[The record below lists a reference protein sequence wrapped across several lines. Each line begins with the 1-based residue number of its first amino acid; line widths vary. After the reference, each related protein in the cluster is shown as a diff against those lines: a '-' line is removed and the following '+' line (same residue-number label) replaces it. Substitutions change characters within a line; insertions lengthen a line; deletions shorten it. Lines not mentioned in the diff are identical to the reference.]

1 MGLLIFYL
9 LLAILFSFLCSV
21 LEAVLLSI
29 TPSYIQSLS
38 EKNPKLTKQLQELK
52 ENIDRP
58 LAAILSLNTI
68 AHTIGAA
75 GVGAQAVVVFEDIS
89 VGVVSAVLTILIL
102 VFSEIIPKTLGA
114 RYWRSLA
121 PFTARTLKFL
131 IFVLYPFVLLSK
143 WITSLISPKEKE
155 AEVSRAE
162 FSAMADIGHREGV
175 FKESEMR
182 VIKNLIAF
190 KDIKAKTIMTPRTV
204 VVGVNENVA
213 LKNVYADKSY
223 LRFTR
228 LLIYKNNLDNVSG
241 YVHKHDVLQ
250 KLAEDKHDL
259 LVKEI
264 CREIMVVPE
273 SMPIPTVFEKMME
286 TREHI
291 ALAVDEYG
299 GTAGVVTLEDIL
311 ETLLGVEIV
320 DEFDNAQDMQ
330 SYAREKWKIRAAGLG
345 LLKEELPKRMQNPP
359 KKQDKKV

>member
-9 LLAILFSFLCSV
+9 LLAILFSFLCSI

-29 TPSYIQSLS
+29 TPSYVQSLS
-38 EKNPKLTKQLQELK
+38 EEKPTLSRQLQELK

-75 GVGAQAVVVFEDIS
+75 GVGAQAVVVFENIS
-89 VGVVSAVLTILIL
+89 VGLVSAVLTVLILI
-102 VFSEIIPKTLGA
+102 FSEIIPKTLGA
-114 RYWRSLA
+114 QYWRSLA
-121 PFTARTLKFL
+121 PFTAKTLKLL
-131 IFVLYPFVLLSK
+131 IFILYPFVLLSK
-143 WITSLISPKEKE
+143 AITRLISSKEKG
-155 AEVSRAE
+155 AEVSREE
-162 FSAMADIGHREGV
+162 FSAMADIGLKEGV

-190 KDIKAKTIMTPRTV
+190 KDIKVKDIMTPRTV
-204 VVGVNENVA
+204 VVGVSENMP
-213 LKNVYADKSY
+213 LKKVYEDKNY

-241 YVHKHDVLQ
+241 YAHKHDVLQ
-250 KLAEDKHDL
+250 KLAEDQQEM

-264 CREIMVVPE
+264 CRKLMVVSE
-273 SMPIPTVFEKMME
+273 EEPIPILFERMME

-299 GTAGVVTLEDIL
+299 GTAGVVTLEDIQ
-311 ETLLGVEIV
+311 ETLLGVEII
-320 DEFDNAQDMQ
+320 DEFDNTQDMQ
-330 SYAREKWKIRAAGLG
+330 SYARDKWKKRAASLG
-345 LLKEELPKRMQNPP
+345 LIQEELPK
-359 KKQDKKV
+359 QDDLGRNRK